1 MKALVYEGI
10 KKISYKDV
18 EKPIISQNEVLIKV
32 KYAAVC
38 ATDLR
43 IFKGEKIVPF
53 PRILGHEFSGIIVE
67 IGDNVKEWE
76 IGDRVTVY
84 PTIACGTCYSCKEN
98 RKNICVNRKTIGYE
112 YDGGFSQFV
121 RIPLEAIQAGNLI
134 KIPEKVSLIEAA
146 ISEPI
151 AAAYNGLLR
160 ANIKEGEKVL
170 IIGGG
175 PIGLFHIQL
184 VKIQKPA
191 LIIVSEP
198 IEEKRKLAKELGADI
213 AINPLEDNLSEIIM
227 ANTGDE
233 GVDKVFLD
241 VSLPK
246 IIENTLDTVKKGGS
260 YIIFAGSPKGSK
272 ISIDPNIIHYKE
284 INITGA
290 SSSTPE
296 NHKLVLNLIAD
307 KKINLSP
314 FLNNVFKLNEWEK
327 AFSGKENYKI
337 FKPIIKMD
345 E

>member
-1 MKALVYEGI
+1 MEALVYEGI
-10 KKISYKDV
+10 KKISYKVV
-18 EKPIISQNEVLIKV
+18 EKPTISQNEVLIKV

-67 IGDNVKEWE
+67 IGYNVKEWK
-76 IGDRVTVY
+76 IGDRITVY

-98 RKNICVNRKTIGYE
+98 RKNICVNRETIGYE

-121 RIPLEAIQAGNLI
+121 RIPLKAIQAGNLI
-134 KIPEKVSLIEAA
+134 KLPEKVSLIEAA
-146 ISEPI
+146 ISEPL

-160 ANIKEGEKVL
+160 ANIKEKEKVL

-184 VKIQKPA
+184 VKIKKPA

-198 IEEKRKLAKELGADI
+198 IEEKRKLAKKLGADI
-213 AINPLEDNLSEIIM
+213 VVNPLEGNLSELIM
-227 ANTGDE
+227 ANTSNE

-246 IIENTLDTVKKGGS
+246 VIENTLDAVKKGGS
-260 YIIFAGSPKGSK
+260 YIIFAGSSKGSK

-284 INITGA
+284 INLTGA

-296 NHKLVLNLIAD
+296 NHKIVLNLIAD

-314 FLNNVFKLNEWEK
+314 FINNVFKLNEWEK
-327 AFSGKENYKI
+327 AFSEKENYKI